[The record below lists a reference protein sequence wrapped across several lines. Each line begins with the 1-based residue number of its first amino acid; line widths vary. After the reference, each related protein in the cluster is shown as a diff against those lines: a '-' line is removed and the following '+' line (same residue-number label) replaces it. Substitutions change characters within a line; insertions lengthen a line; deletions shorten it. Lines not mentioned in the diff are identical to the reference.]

1 MHKTIN
7 HGGNQTMRPT
17 KRKYM
22 LSGLLPIILCMA
34 LGLLSAPVYAKN
46 VKVPIGLNLEL
57 TGGLAATTLPVSY
70 GLLDYITYINDQGG
84 WEYTVGGKTY
94 KAKYDIMWADNGFTV
109 ARSMTNVRRFAGKG
123 AKVILTA

>member
-1 MHKTIN
+1 ML
-7 HGGNQTMRPT
+7 QT
-17 KRKYM
+17 RKKYIF
-22 LSGLLPIILCMA
+22 LIILTVVSCVAMVFMC
-34 LGLLSAPVYAKN
+34 GPSYAKE

-70 GLLDYITYINDQGG
+70 GLLDYIKYINDEGG
-84 WEYTVGGKTY
+84 FEYEANGKTY
-94 KAKYDIMWADNGFTV
+94 KAKYDIIWADNGFSV

>member
-1 MHKTIN
+1 MH
-7 HGGNQTMRPT
+7 PT
-17 KRKYM
+17 KKAPFSVS
-22 LSGLLPIILCMA
+22 LTLICAVILL
-34 LGLLSAPVYAKN
+34 LGGPAFGKDVE
-46 VKVPIGLNLEL
+46 VPIGLNLEL

-84 WEYTVGGKTY
+84 WEYTVDGKTY

-109 ARSMTNVRRFAGKG
+109 ARSMTNVRRFAGSG

>member
-1 MHKTIN
+1 
-7 HGGNQTMRPT
+7 MRPT

-123 AKVILTA
+123 AKVIPVSYTHLTLPTN